1 MENIN
6 VYIRIK
12 PSNSIEK
19 IFNIPEI
26 AYPTSQ
32 VQLFNKKT
40 NEYYTFG
47 K

>member
-19 IFNIPEI
+19 IFDIQEMS
-26 AYPTSQ
+26 YPFSQ
-32 VQLFNKKT
+32 EKLFNKKT
-40 NEYYTFG
+40 NEFYTFG